1 MVEMRFIRNNN
12 QYPFYASNA
21 GTVVNTVMAK
31 PVSKNLRS
39 GFVDVELT
47 NISNFNYV
55 SYILHGKRIYAWVT
69 DVEHIA
75 GNKLYRVHFTTDAYR
90 TYINNIIV
98 GTQFIERSPE
108 PTNLHDPLLGSTH
121 PTNIFFTQNY
131 SFPNPDK
138 RYLVVQVREPHPD
151 FVSMSP
157 AQPSMYNYYVAEY
170 DVKIW
175 RGSGAVFDLMKQI
188 GYGEKPNNI
197 VTVYSVPHVDITSND
212 FANSELP
219 LYYANNNSVAIE
231 GWKILGSKTN
241 NQKRFVTSCHINL
254 EGEGFLK
261 TSHSFSIVV
270 PDAGII
276 NVPDTIAIKDNLNLK
291 MYVDIFTGACNYILC
306 IGDSPTHLSVRG
318 GATNSIPII
327 SDPFDNYIS
336 QNQNSLMAS
345 ILGDV
350 ANLGYGLYTGN
361 PVATTSGGTGLLN
374 RIVSLADAKNEIPST
389 PPAFL
394 GSALMPHYNKR
405 FWVQYNYTLADNAV
419 KVNERYGYPK
429 NMVDNVTIPSQGFLK
444 LQNCSVRGRGSTS
457 VPQWAI
463 EEINSRFNEGIFY
476 V

>member
-1 MVEMRFIRNNN
+1 MVEMQFIRNNN
-12 QYPFYASNA
+12 QYPFYASSA

-90 TYINNIIV
+90 TYINNVII
-98 GTQFIERSPE
+98 GTQFIERSPD
-108 PTNLHDPLLGSTH
+108 PTNLYDPMLGSTQ
-121 PTNIFFTQNY
+121 PTNIFFNQNY

-138 RYLVVQVREPHPD
+138 RYLVVQVREHPAD
-151 FVSMSP
+151 FISMTP
-157 AQPSMYNYYVAEY
+157 GQPSMYNLYVAEY
-170 DVKIW
+170 SVNNW
-175 RGSGAVFDLMKQI
+175 RASSAIVGLMEEI
-188 GYGEKPNNI
+188 SYGEKPNNI
-197 VTVYSVPHVDITSND
+197 VTLYSIPHIDLSGDGFLSLGLQIK
-212 FANSELP
+212 
-219 LYYANNNSVAIE
+219 YANNDSVNVE
-231 GWKILGSKTN
+231 GWKVLRDKSG
-241 NQKRFVTSCHINL
+241 NQNRFVTSCPINL
-254 EGEGFLK
+254 EGEAFLK
-261 TSHSFSIVV
+261 TSHNISIVI

-276 NVPDTIAIKDNLNLK
+276 NVPDTIAVKDNLNLK

-306 IGDSPTHLSVRG
+306 IGDNPTHLSVRG
-318 GATNSIPII
+318 GATTSIPII

-336 QNQNSLMAS
+336 QNQNSLMAT

-350 ANLGYGLYTGN
+350 ANLGFGMITSN
-361 PVATTSGGTGLLN
+361 PASTVAGGTGLLN
-374 RIVSLADAKNEIPST
+374 KVVSLADAKNEIPST

-405 FWVQYNYTLADNAV
+405 FWVQYNYTLADNDV

-429 NMVDNVTIPSQGFLK
+429 NMVDEVIIPSQGFLK
-444 LQNCSVRGRGSTS
+444 LQNCSVRGTGSTS

-463 EEINSRFNEGIFY
+463 DEINNRLNEGIFFT
-476 V
+476 

>member
-1 MVEMRFIRNNN
+1 MVEMQFIRNNS
-12 QYPFYASNA
+12 QYPFYSSNA
-21 GTVVNTVMAK
+21 GAVVNTIMAK

-47 NISNFNYV
+47 NISNFNYIR
-55 SYILHGKRIYAWVT
+55 YTLHGKQIYAWVT

-90 TYINNIIV
+90 TYINNVII

-108 PTNLHDPLLGSTH
+108 HTNLYDPLLGSTQ
-121 PTNIFFTQNY
+121 PTNIFFNQNY

-138 RYLVVQVREPHPD
+138 RYLVVQVREHPAD
-151 FVSMSP
+151 FISMTP
-157 AQPSMYNYYVAEY
+157 GQPSMYNFYVAEY
-170 DVKIW
+170 DVNNW
-175 RGSGAVFDLMKQI
+175 RASSAIVGLMEEI
-188 GYGEKPNNI
+188 SYGEKPNNI
-197 VTVYSVPHVDITSND
+197 VTLYSVPHIDLSGDGFLSLGLQIK
-212 FANSELP
+212 
-219 LYYANNNSVAIE
+219 YANNDSEDVE
-231 GWKILGSKTN
+231 GWKVLRDKAG
-241 NQKRFVTSCHINL
+241 NQNRFVTSCPIDLWANQL
-254 EGEGFLK
+254 MK
-261 TSHSFSIVV
+261 TSHNISIVI

-276 NVPDTIAIKDNLNLK
+276 NVPDTIAVLDDLNVK

-336 QNQNSLMAS
+336 QNQNSLMAT

-350 ANLGYGLYTGN
+350 ANLGFGMITTN
-361 PVATTSGGTGLLN
+361 PASTVAGGTGLLN
-374 RIVSLADAKNEIPST
+374 KVVSLADAKNEIPST

-429 NMVDNVTIPSQGFLK
+429 NMVDEVTIPSQGFLK
-444 LQNCSVRGRGSTS
+444 LQNCSVRGTGSTS

>member
-1 MVEMRFIRNNN
+1 MVEVQFIRNNN
-12 QYPFYASNA
+12 QYPFYSSNA

-47 NISNFNYV
+47 NISNFNYIR
-55 SYILHGKRIYAWVT
+55 YTLHGKQIYAWVT

-90 TYINNIIV
+90 TYINNVVI

-108 PTNLHDPLLGSTH
+108 PTNLHDPLLGSTE

-138 RYLVVQVREPHPD
+138 RYLIVQVREHPAD
-151 FVSMSP
+151 FISMTP
-157 AQPSMYNYYVAEY
+157 GQPSMYNFYVAEY
-170 DVKIW
+170 DVNNW
-175 RGSGAVFDLMKQI
+175 RASSAIVGLMEEI
-188 GYGEKPNNI
+188 SYGEKPNNI
-197 VTVYSVPHVDITSND
+197 VTLYSVPHIDLSGDGFLSLGLQIKY
-212 FANSELP
+212 ANSD
-219 LYYANNNSVAIE
+219 SVDVA
-231 GWKILGSKTN
+231 GWKVLRDKAG
-241 NQKRFVTSCHINL
+241 NQNRFVASCPIDL

-261 TSHSFSIVV
+261 TSHNISIVI

-276 NVPDTIAIKDNLNLK
+276 NVPDAIAVKDYLNVK

-306 IGDSPTHLSVRG
+306 IGDNPTHLSVRG

-361 PVATTSGGTGLLN
+361 PVPISAGGTGLLN
-374 RIVSLADAKNEIPST
+374 KVVTLADAKNEIPST

-394 GSALMPHYNKR
+394 GSALMPHFNKR
-405 FWVQYNYTLADNAV
+405 FWVQYNYAYVDNDV

-429 NMVDNVTIPSQGFLK
+429 NMVDEVTIPNQGFLK
-444 LQNCSVRGRGSTS
+444 LQNCSVCGTGNTS

>member
-1 MVEMRFIRNNN
+1 M
-12 QYPFYASNA
+12 
-21 GTVVNTVMAK
+21 
-31 PVSKNLRS
+31 
-39 GFVDVELT
+39 
-47 NISNFNYV
+47 
-55 SYILHGKRIYAWVT
+55 T

-90 TYINNIIV
+90 TYINNVII

-108 PTNLHDPLLGSTH
+108 PTNLHDPLLGSIE
-121 PTNIFFTQNY
+121 PTNIFFTQTY

-138 RYLVVQVREPHPD
+138 RYLVVQVRERSD
-151 FVSMSP
+151 WLVSMTP
-157 AQPSMYNYYVAEY
+157 GQPSMYNLYVAEY
-170 DVKIW
+170 SVNNW
-175 RGSGAVFDLMKQI
+175 RDSEAIVNLMNEI
-188 GYGEKPNNI
+188 SYGERPNNI
-197 VTVYSVPHVDITSND
+197 VTLYSVPHIDITGDGFLSTVM
-212 FANSELP
+212 P
-219 LYYANNNSVAIE
+219 IRYANDDDVQVE
-231 GWKILGSKTN
+231 GWKVLIDKAG
-241 NQKRFVTSCHINL
+241 NQNRFVTSCPINL

-306 IGDSPTHLSVRG
+306 IGNNPTHLSVRG

-361 PVATTSGGTGLLN
+361 PVTMTAGGTGLLN
-374 RIVSLADAKNEIPST
+374 KVVSLADAKNEIPST

-394 GSALMPHYNKR
+394 GSALMPHFNKR
-405 FWVQYNYTLADNAV
+405 FWVQYNYAYVDNAV

-429 NMVDNVTIPSQGFLK
+429 NMVDEVTIPSQGFLK
-444 LQNCSVRGRGSTS
+444 LQNCSVRGTGSTS

>member
-1 MVEMRFIRNNN
+1 MVEIQFIRNNN
-12 QYPFYASNA
+12 QYPFYSSNA
-21 GTVVNTVMAK
+21 GTVVKTVMAK

-47 NISNFNYV
+47 NISNFNYIR
-55 SYILHGKRIYAWVT
+55 YTLHGKQIYAWVT

-90 TYINNIIV
+90 TYINNVII

-108 PTNLHDPLLGSTH
+108 PTNLHDPLLGSTE
-121 PTNIFFTQNY
+121 PTNIFFTQTY

-138 RYLVVQVREPHPD
+138 RYLVVQVREHPAD
-151 FVSMSP
+151 FISMTP
-157 AQPSMYNYYVAEY
+157 GQPSMYNFYVAEY
-170 DVKIW
+170 DVNNW
-175 RGSGAVFDLMKQI
+175 RASSAIVGLMEEI
-188 GYGEKPNNI
+188 SYGEKPNNI
-197 VTVYSVPHVDITSND
+197 VTLYSVPHIDLSGDGFLSLGLQIK
-212 FANSELP
+212 
-219 LYYANNNSVAIE
+219 YANNDSVNVE
-231 GWKILGSKTN
+231 GWKVLRDKAG
-241 NQKRFVTSCHINL
+241 NQNRFVSNCPIHL
-254 EGEGFLK
+254 EAEGFLK
-261 TSHSFSIVV
+261 TSHNISIVI

-276 NVPDTIAIKDNLNLK
+276 NVPDTIAVKDNLNLK

-306 IGDSPTHLSVRG
+306 IGDNPTHLSVRG

-336 QNQNSLMAS
+336 QNQNSIMAS

-361 PVATTSGGTGLLN
+361 PASMTAGGTGLLN
-374 RIVSLADAKNEIPST
+374 TVVSLADAKNEIPST

-429 NMVDNVTIPSQGFLK
+429 NMVDEVTIPNKGFLK
-444 LQNCSVRGRGSTS
+444 LQNCSVRGTGSTS

-463 EEINSRFNEGIFY
+463 EEINNIFNEGIFY